1 MNERT
6 TKKVVIDA
14 GHGGEDPGTI
24 ANGIT
29 EKDYTLKISQYMA
42 KRLSELGIEN
52 ALTRTSDTT
61 LNSNDRPKKVQS
73 LFGTGNDVIMVSN
86 HINAGGSAISNY
98 KGLNIKNS
106 DIILYVQELEYYV
119 ENEERRYF
127 EKLFRRRENKGFR

>member
-1 MNERT
+1 MNERA
-6 TKKVVIDA
+6 TKKVVIDP

-73 LFGTGNDVIMVSN
+73 LYGDGNDVIMVSN
-86 HINAGGSAISNY
+86 HINAGGQDA
-98 KGLNIKNS
+98 
-106 DIILYVQELEYYV
+106 
-119 ENEERRYF
+119 
-127 EKLFRRRENKGFR
+127 